1 MGRVHIPFRFG
12 EACGL
17 SAGAIRQ
24 LAQEA
29 RKLAIDLD
37 DPLEGDPKDLHI
49 HNALK
54 AFGGRFARSSE
65 EDVPLSEQ
73 LSLEVWGEHD
83 FVLHDG
89 TSGLAGNHT
98 LHCFALFGSF
108 ILHYHI
114 SAKEKWTAEDG
125 SAIGMQWARFGEAP
139 RAMKGLAANEAYLF
153 AQEMVAPKEA
163 VEDAISRFG
172 EKDFWLAFHTNMR
185 KSQAF
190 QRARNLGLIAP
201 AEEVPA

>member
-1 MGRVHIPFRFG
+1 MGRIHIPFRFG

-17 SAGAIRQ
+17 SAGAICQ

-37 DPLEGDPKDLHI
+37 DPIEGDPKDLHI

-73 LSLEVWGEHD
+73 LSFEVWGEHD

-114 SAKEKWTAEDG
+114 CAKQKWTAEDG
-125 SAIGMQWARFGEAP
+125 SPIGMQWARFGEAP

-153 AQEMVAPKEA
+153 AQGMVAPREA

-172 EKDFWLAFHTNMR
+172 EKDFWLAFHMNMR
-185 KSQAF
+185 QSQAF
-190 QRARNLGLIAP
+190 QRARNLGLITSVEA
-201 AEEVPA
+201 VPA